1 MLTYIVI
8 FVFLIILVVLVMY
21 LVHTYAAP
29 KKIEEIERMID
40 NGQTKLAMKKLNSI
54 LEKDDRNAY
63 AHYFMAKAYSKE
75 GNSQYAIVEYRQVL
89 KLGRFD
95 SKIKEVEIRTELAAH
110 YKIRKNLEEAKK
122 EYLILTKIDPS
133 NYNNYYELGLM
144 FYNSGI
150 TEKAAG
156 FFKKSVASN
165 SQHGMSHYYLGQI
178 HLKNGLHQDAKQ
190 MFLNSIKVDPTAH
203 RSHYFLGV
211 VLRQQGDYEWAIKE
225 FDIAQKDDELKVKCF
240 LAKGMCYVE
249 KGQHPKAI
257 QEFERGLKFAR
268 KGSDAEFNLRYFMA
282 DCQEKMR
289 DLHSAIA
296 NWEKIIKVNPR
307 FKDVPDKLQKYSE
320 FRQDDSIKDFLIVG
334 LSQFEHKCRKIAE
347 SMDLKILDVEIISDT
362 EIELIVIDS
371 GGKWRNT
378 RQMNKIIRVIRR
390 TDSIPES
397 FLRKLHEGMKL
408 KNATRI
414 VIITTGDFPQ
424 KTIDYANTRPIEL
437 LGKSELITLLKKV

>member
-8 FVFLIILVVLVMY
+8 FVFLIVLAVLVMY

-29 KKIEEIERMID
+29 KKIEEIERMIE
-40 NGQTKLAMKKLNSI
+40 NGQTKLAMKKLNEI
-54 LEKDDRNAY
+54 MEKDDRNAY
-63 AHYFMAKAYSKE
+63 AHFLMAKAYSKE
-75 GNSQYAIVEYRQVL
+75 GNSQYSIVEYRQVL

-95 SKIKEVEIRTELAAH
+95 SKIKEVDIRSELAAH
-110 YKIRKNLEEAKK
+110 YKIRKNFDDAKK
-122 EYLILTKIDPS
+122 EFLILTKIDPS
-133 NYNNYYELGLM
+133 NYLNYYELVLM

-150 TEKAAG
+150 YEKAGA
-156 FFKKSVASN
+156 FFKKSIAAN
-165 SQHGMSHYYLGQI
+165 SQHGMSYYYLGQI
-178 HLKNGLHQDAKQ
+178 QFKNSLHQDAKQ
-190 MFLNSIKVDPTAH
+190 MFLNAIKVDPTNY
-203 RSHYFLGV
+203 RSHYFLGL

-225 FDIAQKDDELKVKCF
+225 FEICQKDDELKVKSF
-240 LAKGMCYVE
+240 LAKGTCYVE

-257 QEFERGLKFAR
+257 QEFERGLKFA
-268 KGSDAEFNLRYFMA
+268 KSGSDAELNMRYYMA

-289 DLHSAIA
+289 DLHAAIS
-296 NWEKIIKVNPR
+296 NWEKITQTNQK
-307 FKDVPDKLQKYSE
+307 FKDVQDKLQKYAE

-334 LSQFEHKCRKIAE
+334 LSQFEHMSRKMVE
-347 SMDLKILDVEIISDT
+347 GMGLKILDVEIISDT
-362 EIELIVIDS
+362 EIELVAIDS

-378 RQMNKIIRVIRR
+378 RQMNKIIRIIRR

-414 VIITTGDFPQ
+414 VIITTGEFPH
-424 KTIDYANTRPIEL
+424 KTTEYANTRPIDL